1 MRRTETIKT
10 TATEKKKEK
19 LREKKQMN
27 TNNEKRNRNA
37 CHFARIKIANKLR
50 GNNLLSKYR

>member
-1 MRRTETIKT
+1 MQQQ
-10 TATEKKKEK
+10 KE
-19 LREKKQMN
+19 RE
-27 TNNEKRNRNA
+27 RFA